1 MWLHVSYL
9 PLPHTLGFTLDEE
22 ALASPELSRRLQ
34 HLNVDEW
41 LLVAGPE
48 LLELYLASNARTAA
62 AAAPGEEAVNAML
75 QLVLA
80 GAAPQPVASR
90 QGIAAVSH
98 FLRAAVGWMPSG
110 HLQPQHAV
118 ALRKALAAAQENAH
132 AGVILNRL
140 FQRALWL
147 SERVRS
153 ETSWFEGTTALA
165 PAIIE
170 VAGKIFGT
178 LRDRQALL
186 IGTSAEAIATA
197 HALLQAG
204 LGKLCFMAADAR
216 EEMRLNKALP
226 AAVAVPLENSKSL
239 PRADLILIFAALA
252 PLVEGKSLA
261 NLVAHRQHA
270 TVLLADLTSETGGGQ
285 ALAKADNLFYFTR
298 SDLNRILERSRPDRR
313 EIEQKVAGWIAREA
327 EQFLAWAN
335 SEEPFH
341 FGAMVGS
348 SRPMQ
353 KVFELIARVART
365 DITIL
370 IQGESGT
377 GKELVARA
385 IHDES
390 TRARQPFI
398 VVNCGAIPENL
409 LESELFG
416 HVRGAFTGALRDKK
430 GLFEEAH
437 TGTIFLDEIGELP
450 IALQVKLLRFLQE
463 GEIKRVGSNHT
474 MLLDVRVIAATNR
487 DLEEMVEQ
495 GRFRSDLFY
504 RLNVIRLDLPPLR
517 ERPEDIPLLARHF
530 LQKFATRL
538 RRPARDFTG
547 AALVRLTS
555 HDWPGNVRELEN
567 AIERAVALSLDAEI
581 DVLELPESLQKSVSR
596 PASVLNGRLTLEEV
610 EKRHILDTLAYC
622 QGNYDEAA
630 RLLAIGRTTL
640 WRKLKKYQEETE
652 KTDPP
657 AAEHVASPA

>member
-9 PLPHTLGFTLDEE
+9 PFPHTPGFTLDEE

-34 HLNVDEW
+34 HLDVDEW
-41 LLVAGPE
+41 LLVPGPE
-48 LLELYLASNARTAA
+48 LLELYFASNARTGAA
-62 AAAPGEEAVNAML
+62 SAPGEEAVNAVL
-75 QLVLA
+75 QLLLA
-80 GAAPQPVASR
+80 GAALPPVASR

-98 FLRAAVGWMPSG
+98 FLRAAVGWMPGG

-118 ALRKALAAAQENAH
+118 ALRKALATAQENAH

-153 ETSWFEGTTALA
+153 ETTWFEGTTTLA

-178 LRDRQALL
+178 LRERQALL

-197 HALLQAG
+197 HALQQAG
-204 LGKLCFMAADAR
+204 LGKLSFMAADAR
-216 EEMRLNKALP
+216 EEMRISKALP
-226 AAVAVPLENSKSL
+226 AAVAIPLENTKSL
-239 PRADLILIFAALA
+239 PRVDLILIFTTLA
-252 PLVEGKSLA
+252 PLGEGKFLA

-270 TVLLADLTSETGGGQ
+270 TVLLADLASESGGQ
-285 ALAKADNLFYFTR
+285 ALAKADNIFYFTR
-298 SDLNRILERSRPDRR
+298 GDLHRILERSRPDRS

-327 EQFLAWAN
+327 EQFLAWAD
-335 SEEPFH
+335 SDEPFH

-390 TRARQPFI
+390 TRARQPFV

-538 RRPARDFTG
+538 RRPARDFTS
-547 AALVRLTS
+547 AALTRLIR

-581 DVLELPESLQKSVSR
+581 DVLELPEALQKSASR
-596 PASVLNGRLTLEEV
+596 PASALNGRLTLEEI

-652 KTDPP
+652 RTDPP
-657 AAEHVASPA
+657 AAEHEAAPA